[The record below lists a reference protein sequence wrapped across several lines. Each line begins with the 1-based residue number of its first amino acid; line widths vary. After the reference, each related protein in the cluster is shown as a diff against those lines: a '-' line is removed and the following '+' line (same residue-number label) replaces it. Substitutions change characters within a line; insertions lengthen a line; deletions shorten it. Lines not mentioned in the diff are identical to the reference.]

1 MTHVDEWLD
10 MPSFDDDGEIYA
22 KFVLDYCRMP
32 AWKKHAYAKWMSQYK
47 LFCTYDGQ
55 RFRCNGASRLG
66 DVWLTPD
73 YEQASGYKLRVDVK
87 KCSEWSDN
95 PNHELS
101 AARQRC
107 EALVKERDDIKAL
120 YEAGCAQ
127 WNPVYQVVVERAERA
142 NACIREVSRI
152 ITGEDYTRWLEKHAE
167 AIKDAARSDAGENA
181 VPRAQDNAGDG
192 SDASSQT
199 RYKPAG
205 TAPDHT
211 KGAAELADRLEEKAA
226 YLRHQ
231 YPVIAEI
238 MVEAATAL
246 RALKSAPNEMAE
258 MPMITEEGME
268 EPNIHKI

>member
-32 AWKKHAYAKWMSQYK
+32 AWKKHAYAKWMSQYR

-101 AARQRC
+101 
-107 EALVKERDDIKAL
+107 
-120 YEAGCAQ
+120 
-127 WNPVYQVVVERAERA
+127 
-142 NACIREVSRI
+142 
-152 ITGEDYTRWLEKHAE
+152 TRTVQ
-167 AIKDAARSDAGENA
+167 S
-181 VPRAQDNAGDG
+181 
-192 SDASSQT
+192 
-199 RYKPAG
+199 
-205 TAPDHT
+205 
-211 KGAAELADRLEEKAA
+211 
-226 YLRHQ
+226 
-231 YPVIAEI
+231 
-238 MVEAATAL
+238 
-246 RALKSAPNEMAE
+246 
-258 MPMITEEGME
+258 
-268 EPNIHKI
+268 